1 MNYNGFVL
9 GGRRTEIKRKPC
21 ESYWLPSLQRWQFC
35 WQARWLGKPMPKPRA
50 EHRIS
55 PHNHKILRL
64 FNEQPAEDRDPIAP
78 GDLSGAAVRTVVG
91 ARPAGAIMVV
101 MAIARHIGGVGAIVG
116 GKSELL
122 GVREAASAGG
132 LFFLWLSA
140 VSARSII
147 RSHRT
152 TFALRRL
159 TKRRL

>member
-1 MNYNGFVL
+1 MNYNASVL

-50 EHRIS
+50 EHRLS

-101 MAIARHIGGVGAIVG
+101 MAIARHIGGEVRTARSPRGRL
-116 GKSELL
+116 SWRPLL
-122 GVREAASAGG
+122 FMAR
-132 LFFLWLSA
+132 A